1 MKKIY
6 KKIEFDCG
14 KSFEECVLELVTYQ
28 ANGEFVSGEFNGH
41 ILYSD
46 TVSMDSASLEVSGS
60 TYFEN
65 LNERE
70 MRRQKLLKKEED
82 HKKKIPQLT
91 KDWIEKGH
99 QILAEKYWNE
109 WDKCVPIRL
118 DDLYKGMELK
128 CCLEIIK
135 SLNNGCKL
143 DTAKEIIKGQQH
155 SYMSFNLVRLMVK
168 TFCDRGQEFDEY
180 VS

>member
-1 MKKIY
+1 M
-6 KKIEFDCG
+6 
-14 KSFEECVLELVTYQ
+14 
-28 ANGEFVSGEFNGH
+28 
-41 ILYSD
+41 IL
-46 TVSMDSASLEVSGS
+46 
-60 TYFEN
+60 N
-65 LNERE
+65 
-70 MRRQKLLKKEED
+70 
-82 HKKKIPQLT
+82 
-91 KDWIEKGH
+91 
-99 QILAEKYWNE
+99 EKYWNE

-128 CCLEIIK
+128 CCLEIIQR
-135 SLNNGCKL
+135 LNNGCKL